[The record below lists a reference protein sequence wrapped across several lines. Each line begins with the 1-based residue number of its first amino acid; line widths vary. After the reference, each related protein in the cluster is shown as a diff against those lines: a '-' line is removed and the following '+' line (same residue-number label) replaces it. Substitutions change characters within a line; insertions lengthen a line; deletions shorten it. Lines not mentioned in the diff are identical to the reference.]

1 MVTHL
6 AAPAASD
13 IDLLLNDF
21 LHREVWVHCMATV
34 FDHLHVPCMFVREC
48 VCVCV
53 CVYVGVCV
61 CVCVLQCA

>member
-1 MVTHL
+1 MVTRL

-34 FDHLHVPCMFVREC
+34 FDHLHVHVPCMFVREC
-48 VCVCV
+48 MRECVCV
-53 CVYVGVCV
+53 CECVSVCV
-61 CVCVLQCA
+61 